1 MTLGYIGLGVKFALR
16 RRRVAIFTIL
26 SIAISV
32 SLLLSSFSIG
42 TSIRARTNDY
52 IQDTTSPIDITI
64 ASTKWEFPITSDMMS
79 SISQNGY
86 VNNIIPRIEETAQIQ
101 NGSSWLHFLL
111 IGLDPVRESEF
122 QSF

>member
-42 TSIRARTNDY
+42 TSIRTRTNDY

-64 ASTKWEFPITSDMMS
+64 ASTKWGFPITSDMMS
-79 SISQNGY
+79 SVSQNGY

-101 NGSSWLHFLL
+101 NGSSWLHFSS
-111 IGLDPVRESEF
+111 LD
-122 QSF
+122 